1 MALRAEKAS
10 PPLPQAPLLPPP
22 PCFCP
27 VLSAQ
32 ASNELSLVLSEHQGH
47 QQHPSSALGG
57 VGVTGKEVI
66 GEASPEQAIPP
77 PPPALDTPSPGHR
90 RLCPLAHPS
99 SNSSALSPTPQDT
112 PALQTQWENSHPA
125 PEVRWRGRAEPTGT
139 QAMDTAE
146 TLEKNLTVHGL
157 RGDTI

>member
-1 MALRAEKAS
+1 MQRKHVRESTPLRTS
-10 PPLPQAPLLPPP
+10 PPQPS
-22 PCFCP
+22 
-27 VLSAQ
+27 VSAQ
-32 ASNELSLVLSEHQGH
+32 FLVLRPQTNSVWVLSEHQGH
-47 QQHPSSALGG
+47 QQHPSSTLGG
-57 VGVTGKEVI
+57 GAVTGKEVI

-99 SNSSALSPTPQDT
+99 SNSSALSPTPQDS
-112 PALQTQWENSHPA
+112 PALQTQWENSHPG
-125 PEVRWRGRAEPTGT
+125 PEVRWRGRAEPAGT
-139 QAMDTAE
+139 QARDTAE